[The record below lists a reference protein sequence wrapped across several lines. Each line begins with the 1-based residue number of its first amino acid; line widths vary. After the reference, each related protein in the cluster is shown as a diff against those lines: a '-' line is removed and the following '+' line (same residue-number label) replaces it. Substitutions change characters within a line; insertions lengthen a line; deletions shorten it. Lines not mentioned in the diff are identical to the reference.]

1 MPYFPHAE
9 TATHLFCHTSNGFL
23 TFFFC
28 GTRIRKGSAHNLIAF
43 FSIFFILKMLLWPTR
58 RSIFLRNCAVA
69 HRKLLYL
76 FSWFS
81 WFSRNVLVAPVA
93 LRIRCLQKP
102 SKLRMCLKTYRKP
115 TILHHFFE
123 RILCDR
129 LRFSRSR
136 LGAFASRSWDL
147 VGSSVSRGCFER
159 VCFNELGVQRSE
171 WNFDF
176 GALRVFLLDFEIR
189 CGLGSPGV
197 VSDRFVVAT

>member
-1 MPYFPHAE
+1 
-9 TATHLFCHTSNGFL
+9 
-23 TFFFC
+23 
-28 GTRIRKGSAHNLIAF
+28 
-43 FSIFFILKMLLWPTR
+43 MLLWPTR
-58 RSIFLRNCAVA
+58 RSIFLRNCVVA

-76 FSWFS
+76 FSRFS
-81 WFSRNVLVAPVA
+81 WFSQNVRVAPAA
-93 LRIRCLQKP
+93 LRIPCLQK
-102 SKLRMCLKTYRKP
+102 SIEIVNVLKTYRKP
-115 TILHHFFE
+115 TILHQFFE

-129 LRFSRSR
+129 LRFSFCR

-147 VGSSVSRGCFER
+147 LGSSVSRGCFER